1 MHFLNMNLIKNICAY
16 IFYLLCKR
24 MTTKIELIMELYR
37 VRTKCYMSVEK
48 EVEKV
53 RETADLA
60 RSIAWKL

>member
-1 MHFLNMNLIKNICAY
+1 MK
-16 IFYLLCKR
+16 
-24 MTTKIELIMELYR
+24 TKIELIMELYR

-60 RSIAWKL
+60 RSIAWEL

>member
-1 MHFLNMNLIKNICAY
+1 
-16 IFYLLCKR
+16 

-48 EVEKV
+48 VAEKV

-60 RSIAWKL
+60 RNIAGEI

>member
-1 MHFLNMNLIKNICAY
+1 MCLYFC
-16 IFYLLCKR
+16 LLCKR

-37 VRTKCYMSVEK
+37 VRTKRYMSVEK
-48 EVEKV
+48 VVEKV